1 MAETNLYHSPSAEV
15 QTSDSQSEPCVMVIF
30 GASGDVTKR
39 LVVPALYNLLCDGLL
54 NKNFAVL
61 GTGRTAMNDDEFRDR
76 MAGEDGL
83 KTFHTRKEF
92 DEAPASELL
101 SRMYFQTADV
111 NVQDFRKLKD
121 RVSELDRKHKTDGN
135 VLFYFAVA

>member
-54 NKNFAVL
+54 NENLAIL
-61 GTGRTAMNDDEFRDR
+61 GTGRTAMDDNEFRER
-76 MAGEDGL
+76 IGGEDGL
-83 KTFHTRKEF
+83 RTFHTRKEF
-92 DEAPASELL
+92 DEAAAKQL
-101 SRMYFQTADV
+101 
-111 NVQDFRKLKD
+111 
-121 RVSELDRKHKTDGN
+121 
-135 VLFYFAVA
+135 